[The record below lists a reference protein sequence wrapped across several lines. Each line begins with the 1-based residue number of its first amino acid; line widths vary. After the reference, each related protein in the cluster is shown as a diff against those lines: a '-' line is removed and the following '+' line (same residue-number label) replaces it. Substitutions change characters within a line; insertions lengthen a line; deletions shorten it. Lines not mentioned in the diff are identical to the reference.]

1 MKGKVVKLDHGPV
14 NTEVNLQLPGG
25 ETIVAVITT
34 EAADNL
40 GLENGKEA
48 YAVIKAS
55 SIMVGVD

>member
-1 MKGKVVKLDHGPV
+1 
-14 NTEVNLQLPGG
+14 LQLPGG